1 MKSTYETERLVL
13 TILDENDSDK
23 VVDYVVRNREFFSQV
38 EPQRE
43 DEFYTVDFQ
52 TEELRGDFKYIQDR
66 IFLRLWVFNKGNYDK
81 IVGQVTFYNI
91 VPYAFL
97 SCHIGYK
104 SDKDVASKGIMTEAV
119 KAGIK
124 IMFEEYGMHRIEA
137 YALPNN
143 KASIRVLEKLGFIYE
158 GMANKFLEVNGKW
171 EDHLHYALINE

>member
-1 MKSTYETERLVL
+1 
-13 TILDENDSDK
+13 
-23 VVDYVVRNREFFSQV
+23 
-38 EPQRE
+38 
-43 DEFYTVDFQ
+43 
-52 TEELRGDFKYIQDR
+52 
-66 IFLRLWVFNKGNYDK
+66 
-81 IVGQVTFYNI
+81 
-91 VPYAFL
+91 
-97 SCHIGYK
+97 
-104 SDKDVASKGIMTEAV
+104 MTEAV